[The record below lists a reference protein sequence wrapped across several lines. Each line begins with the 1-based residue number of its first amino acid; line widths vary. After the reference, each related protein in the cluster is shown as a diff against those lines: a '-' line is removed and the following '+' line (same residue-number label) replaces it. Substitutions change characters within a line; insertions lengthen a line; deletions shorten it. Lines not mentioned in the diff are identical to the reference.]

1 MISIIIE
8 NTLVF
13 LSETPITYFLS
24 LLVLHLLLL
33 ILLVTRRKKRGRAI
47 PNDLPDKIPGEV
59 ELEELEL
66 PIESD
71 RIDQEA
77 DHEERA
83 RHEVKGRIEP
93 EEEAPLP
100 KEKSVPKAVL
110 EQMPKPQKEPFV
122 AQHDNVS
129 RKTDTQQQ
137 STAGIEPVVE
147 TPLPGIKAHID
158 ATPTEVQTDSAIE
171 ATGETPTKEVPLPI
185 DKKAEK
191 AEKPARLFTRLKTGL
206 SKTRKF
212 LNTDIDQFFAGRK
225 KIDDE
230 LLEDLEEL
238 LITADIGVQTTMD
251 LIERISKRS
260 ADITDADQLKN
271 VLKSEIQSLIKMDA
285 QDKTV
290 PPDSTV
296 RPHVIMVV
304 GVNGVGKT
312 TTIGKLAAHYRDD
325 NKKVLIAAAD
335 TFRAAAVE
343 QVKIWADRCQADL
356 VCHQDGSD
364 PAAVAFDGVEA
375 GIARDCDV
383 VIIDTAGRLHT
394 KTNLM
399 EELKKIKRS
408 VHKRLEGAPHE
419 ILLVLDATTGQNAVT
434 QAEIFNEALDLDAIA
449 LTKLD
454 GTAKGGIVVSIVKSL
469 NIPLKYI
476 GVGEHI
482 NDFQKFD
489 PKKFVDALF

>member
-1 MISIIIE
+1 MISVIIE

-13 LSETPITYFLS
+13 LSETPTTYFLS

-33 ILLVTRRKKRGRAI
+33 VLLVTRRKKRGRTT
-47 PNDLPDKIPGEV
+47 PDELPDEILGEV
-59 ELEELEL
+59 EPEELEL

-71 RIDQEA
+71 RIDKEA
-77 DHEERA
+77 DHVARA
-83 RHEVKGRIEP
+83 RPEVKDRVEP

-110 EQMPKPQKEPFV
+110 EEIPKPPKEPFV
-122 AQHDNVS
+122 AQHD
-129 RKTDTQQQ
+129 RIGRETDIKQQ

-147 TPLPGIKAHID
+147 IPVPEIKTHID
-158 ATPTEVQTDSAIE
+158 ETPTEVQTDSGIE
-171 ATGETPTKEVPLPI
+171 AKGELQTPEVPLPV
-185 DKKAEK
+185 DKKAK
-191 AEKPARLFTRLKTGL
+191 KTEKPARLFTRLKTGL

-285 QDKTV
+285 QDEAI

-296 RPHVIMVV
+296 RPYVIMVV

-343 QVKIWADRCQADL
+343 QVKIWADRSQADL
-356 VCHQDGSD
+356 VYHQDGSD

-434 QAEIFNEALDLDAIA
+434 QAEIFHEALDLDAIA

-469 NIPLKYI
+469 NVPLKYI

-482 NDFQKFD
+482 NDFQKFN